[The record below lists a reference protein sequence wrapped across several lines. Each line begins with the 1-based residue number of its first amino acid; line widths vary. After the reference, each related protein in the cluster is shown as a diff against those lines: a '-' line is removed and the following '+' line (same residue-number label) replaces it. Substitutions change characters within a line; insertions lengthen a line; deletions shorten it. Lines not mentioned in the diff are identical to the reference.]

1 MKKKKLSKKIECMV
15 LVLFIFCI
23 SHLVAAP
30 CGDVNSDG
38 SIDIVDPL
46 LIAQYF
52 VGLDPENFD
61 QNAADVD
68 ADGSINIVDAL
79 LIAQYY
85 VGLIT
90 ELPGCTETPTPTPDP
105 NAPVGPEGY
114 TYCADEGV
122 SVTFDMYV
130 NVAYGAD
137 GNFNYLYEVTGTIT
151 FDNDTFGDPIH
162 GTVKHGFYQVGGTP
176 TPTPE
181 ITPTPTQGPTADPS
195 VPSGPFANEPDGFAS
210 LNGGTTGGEG
220 GQTVTVTNQSDLE
233 QYAGASEPYIIKV
246 QGTITI
252 SPSGFEVSIAS
263 NKTIVG
269 VGSDATIEKGGFRII
284 ENQNVILRNLTVRD
298 GSGSDSDGLQTDT
311 ARNIWVNHIHFTN
324 FSDGV
329 MDIRKDTSYFTASW
343 CFFTDNNRGPT
354 FGWTDITD
362 SKVTMHHCLIRNTVK
377 RNPVFDQGFG
387 HFYNNY
393 SVNVSSFGHQARG
406 NAKMVVENS
415 YWDNVNN
422 PYGARD
428 SNSILEV
435 RGSIVINS
443 SGTQE
448 TQGGFA
454 FDPSSYYSYTLDPT
468 EDVPDLILNYAGPSD
483 QIQY

>member
-1 MKKKKLSKKIECMV
+1 MKSKSYFM
-15 LVLFIFCI
+15 LLLLLFTF
-23 SHLVAAP
+23 SASVTFGQN
-30 CGDVNSDG
+30 CGDINGDS
-38 SIDIVDPL
+38 ST
-46 LIAQYF
+46 
-52 VGLDPENFD
+52 
-61 QNAADVD
+61 
-68 ADGSINIVDAL
+68 NIVDAL
-79 LIAQYY
+79 LLSQCY
-85 VGLIT
+85 VGLISCPSADIGDVNCDGQVNIVDALLVAQLYVGLISQLNCCGT
-90 ELPGCTETPTPTPDP
+90 VTPTPSPTTPP
-105 NAPVGPEGY
+105 GSSGI
-114 TYCADEGV
+114 
-122 SVTFDMYV
+122 F
-130 NVAYGAD
+130 
-137 GNFNYLYEVTGTIT
+137 GNT
-151 FDNDTFGDPIH
+151 
-162 GTVKHGFYQVGGTP
+162 
-176 TPTPE
+176 
-181 ITPTPTQGPTADPS
+181 
-195 VPSGPFANEPDGFAS
+195 PDGFAS

-269 VGSDATIEKGGFRII
+269 VGSDATIKNGGFRII
-284 ENQNVILRNLTVRD
+284 NNQNVILRNLTVRD
-298 GSGSDSDGLQTDT
+298 GSGSDSDGLQTDG
-311 ARNIWVNHIHFTN
+311 ARNIWVNHVHFTN

-354 FGWTDITD
+354 FGWTDVTD